1 MEVRIMT
8 DAKNNSSLLQA
19 LDKGID
25 DMLSGREYSYEEARN
40 KIAQI
45 REVRKNEKKTCSTD
59 S

>member
-1 MEVRIMT
+1 MMT
-8 DAKNNSSLLQA
+8 DAKNNGSLLQA